1 MENPEQVGIPEE
13 KCGCVGK
20 VGGGNRERGLNRS
33 RVVLLCDPNTWSWI
47 DLMAHG
53 VTD

>member
-1 MENPEQVGIPEE
+1 MENPEQAGVPEE

-20 VGGGNRERGLNRS
+20 VGDRERGLNRS
-33 RVVLLCDPNTWSWI
+33 RDVLLCDQNTWSWI
-47 DLMAHG
+47 DLMAHC